1 MNAVRVL
8 RRIGLSLL
16 VVLVVLACVA
26 GTTVYFTIRAS
37 LPDYTG
43 TVRVPGLDSSVQ
55 VYRDAQGIP
64 QVYADN
70 ADDLFRAEGYLHA
83 VDRFWE
89 MDFRRHVTSGR
100 LAELFGPSQVATDRY
115 IRTMGWRRVAEQE
128 LPLLSADARRWLQS
142 YADGVN
148 AWIDEHSGSSAGL
161 EYAVL
166 KLQNSGYEIEP
177 WTPVDSLSW
186 LKAMAWDLRSNMGDE
201 LERAQLLAS
210 GFDWQQINQL
220 FPQYPYAEHPPILPS
235 GAVVDGTFQPG
246 ATVRP
251 EGARSTSNPAAAR
264 TTGGGGGGPETADQ
278 VAVRA
283 ALTGMG
289 SRLGTLG
296 TALDRLPELLGTNG
310 DGIGSNSWVVGGGRT
325 TTGKPLLANDPHLG
339 PVMPSIWYQVGL
351 HCTTVSAAC
360 PFDVTGFGFSGMP
373 GVVIGHN
380 SKVAWGFTNLGPDVA
395 DLFLERV
402 RGDKYERDG
411 EMVPLVRRT
420 ERIKVAG
427 GDDVTLTVR
436 STIHGPLLS
445 EEDADL
451 REIGATPGV
460 DQAGVPTQEA
470 RPADPAYAVA
480 LSWTA
485 LQPGRTADALFALN
499 RAGNFAEF
507 RAAAALFAAPA
518 QNMIY
523 ADVEG
528 NIGYQAP
535 GTIPVRGSG
544 DGLYPAPGWNPS
556 YDWTGA
562 VPFAQMPYA
571 YNPPAGYVVTANQA
585 PVREGAG
592 PMLGYDWDYGY
603 RSARIDALLQ
613 ADFAA
618 GKVDT
623 DDLSAIQLDAWS
635 GLAPELVPA
644 LTQVKLAGD
653 VPPRMQRAR
662 ELLTRWDYHQ
672 SESSAAA
679 AYFNAVWRHLL
690 LRTFDE
696 LPDDQPPDGGSRWF
710 EVVTGLL
717 RTPDSP
723 WWDERGTG
731 PVERRDDVLRAAL
744 RDASDELTERLGDD
758 PSDWRWGDLHTL
770 TIRNQSLGESGIG
783 MVEALF
789 NRGPYP
795 VAGGS
800 SLVNATGWD
809 LAEGYEVTWVPSMR
823 MVVDLADLD
832 RSRWVNLTGESGHAF
847 SDHYTDQVEL
857 WRNGGTTAMRWRP
870 ETIRREA
877 RYAQKLVP

>member
-1 MNAVRVL
+1 M

-16 VVLVVLACVA
+16 VVLVVLACVV
-26 GTTVYFTIRAS
+26 GTTVFFTIRAS

-89 MDFRRHVTSGR
+89 MDFRRHITSGR
-100 LAELFGPSQVATDRY
+100 LAELFGPSQVETDRY
-115 IRTMGWRRVAEQE
+115 IRTMGWRRVAEEE
-128 LPLLSADARRWLQS
+128 LPLLSADTRRWLQS

-148 AWIDEHSGSSAGL
+148 AWIDEHSGNSAGL

-186 LKAMAWDLRSNMGDE
+186 LKAMAWDLRSNMSEE
-201 LERAQLLAS
+201 LDRARLLAA
-210 GFDWQQINQL
+210 GFDWERINQL
-220 FPQYPYAEHPPILPS
+220 YPQYPYDEHPPILTS
-235 GAVVDGTFQPG
+235 GAVVDGTFRPT
-246 ATVRP
+246 ATVPPSGSRSASST
-251 EGARSTSNPAAAR
+251 EGRTARGS
-264 TTGGGGGGPETADQ
+264 GGGTETADQ
-278 VAVRA
+278 AAVRT
-283 ALTGMG
+283 ALTELGG
-289 SRLGTLG
+289 RLDTLG
-296 TALDRLPELLGTNG
+296 AGLDRLPELLGTSG
-310 DGIGSNSWVVGGGRT
+310 EGIGSNSWVVGGSRT

-351 HCTTVSAAC
+351 HCTKRSAAC
-360 PFDVTGFGFSGMP
+360 PFDVSGFSFSGVP

-380 SKVAWGFTNLGPDVA
+380 AKVAWGFTNLGPDVA

-402 RGDKYERDG
+402 QGNTYERDG
-411 EMVPLVRRT
+411 EQVPLVRRT

-445 EEDADL
+445 DQDADL
-451 REIGATPGV
+451 REVGAKPGV
-460 DQAGVPTQEA
+460 DEGGIPTQQA

-485 LQPGRTADALFALN
+485 LQPSRTMDAMFALN
-499 RAGNFAEF
+499 RAATFDDF
-507 RAAAALFAAPA
+507 RAAATQFAVPA

-523 ADVEG
+523 ADVDG

-535 GTIPVRGSG
+535 GTIPIRGSG
-544 DGLYPAPGWNPS
+544 DGLFPAPGWNPS
-556 YDWTGA
+556 YDWVGA

-571 YNPPAGYVVTANQA
+571 YNPPSGYIVTANQA

-613 ADFAA
+613 AKFST
-618 GKVDT
+618 GKVGVEDM
-623 DDLSAIQLDAWS
+623 SAIQIDTWS
-635 GLAPELVPA
+635 GLAPELVPV
-644 LTQVKLAGD
+644 LTGVDFVGG
-653 VPPRMQRAR
+653 VPPRVRAAR
-662 ELLTRWDYHQ
+662 DLLAEWDFHQ

-696 LPDDQPPDGGSRWF
+696 LPDDAPPDGGSRWF
-710 EVVTGLL
+710 EVVTALL
-717 RTPDSP
+717 RNSDSP
-723 WWDERGTG
+723 WWDEKSTST
-731 PVERRDDVLRAAL
+731 VEQRDDIVRAAL
-744 RDASDELTERLGDD
+744 RDAADELTERLGDD
-758 PSDWRWGDLHTL
+758 PSEWRWGDLHTL
-770 TIRNQSLGESGIG
+770 TIRNQSLGESGVG
-783 MVEALF
+783 MVEAMF

-800 SLVNATGWD
+800 SLVDATGWTPS
-809 LAEGYEVTWVPSMR
+809 EGYEVVWVPSMR

-832 RSRWVNLTGESGHAF
+832 RSRWVNLTGQSGHPF

-857 WRNGGTTAMRWRP
+857 WRNGETTAMRWRP